1 MTVLELFRK
10 YDFESVIPHLNH
22 LFEVN
27 SKHSMSA
34 EFVEVCRGIYNFWA
48 NECETKS
55 TDWYIRLASRWEWT
69 CPFIDMNC
77 SIRGKKGFRYTV
89 AGQEDMIEVLGMEVR
104 VDKDVEISELEL
116 AAGLFW
122 EMTYKKPKKIVN
134 KASVSK

>member
-1 MTVLELFRK
+1 MTVIEIFKRN
-10 YDFESVIPHLNH
+10 DFESVIPHLNH

-34 EFVEVCRGIYNFWA
+34 EFVEVCRGIYNYQA
-48 NECETKS
+48 NECETKP

-89 AGQEDMIEVLGMEVR
+89 AGQEDMKEVLGMEVK
-104 VDKDVEISELEL
+104 VDDDVEISEVEL
-116 AAGLFW
+116 SAGLFW
-122 EMTYKKPKKIVN
+122 EMTYREPENIVN